1 MEAFSNGI
9 CWRLLILY
17 YLLQC
22 FNKKLYTYFL
32 KNKFDVFDTFKK
44 YKVMV
49 EAKTDLKL
57 KCLKYNNEGE
67 CIDEGFKNYC
77 FVNDINI
84 KRLFWAHCKLY
95 TYFLEN
101 KFDVFD
107 TFKK

>member
-1 MEAFSNGI
+1 
-9 CWRLLILY
+9 
-17 YLLQC
+17 
-22 FNKKLYTYFL
+22 
-32 KNKFDVFDTFKK
+32 
-44 YKVMV
+44 MV

-67 CIDEGFKNYC
+67 CIGEGFKNYC
-77 FVNDINI
+77 S
-84 KRLFWAHCKLY
+84 FWAHCKLY